1 MTDVL
6 SLPEIQAR
14 YDGEW
19 VLVGDPEVDA
29 SLVIQR
35 GRVLWHS
42 KDRDEVYC
50 QARLLKPKHSAFLFM
65 GRLPKD
71 SAVVL

>member
-1 MTDVL
+1 MTEVL
-6 SLPEIQAR
+6 SLAEIQAR

-19 VLVGDPEVDA
+19 ILIGDPEVDA
-29 SLVIQR
+29 SLNVER
-35 GRVLWHS
+35 GQVLWHS
-42 KDRDEVYC
+42 KNRDEVYR

-71 SAVVL
+71 MAVVL